1 MELNMSKLLSL
12 IPYSVQKYKL
22 SNLENSKD
30 LFKSLT
36 HLYDKELSKDNN
48 SFVKEFSKEASA
60 LKLEVVRKFYSLS
73 VAQFAPLIGIS
84 DRSYYRLKYGA
95 NYALKFHTGIWLA
108 YISGGFMDIPDL
120 VILCD
125 KYAYL
130 EQMEEIKNIKEKT
143 GLNIGEALLKFYEE
157 KY

>member
-1 MELNMSKLLSL
+1 MSKLLSL
-12 IPYSVQKYKL
+12 IPYSIQKYKL

-36 HLYDKELSKDNN
+36 HLYDKELSKDHN
-48 SFVKEFSKEASA
+48 SFVREFSKEASA

-73 VAQFAPLIGIS
+73 VAQFSSLIGIS

-95 NYALKFHTGIWLA
+95 DYALKFDTGIWLT
-108 YISGGFMDIPDL
+108 YISGGFLDVPDL

-143 GLNIGEALLKFYEE
+143 GLNIGEALFKFYEE
-157 KY
+157 K